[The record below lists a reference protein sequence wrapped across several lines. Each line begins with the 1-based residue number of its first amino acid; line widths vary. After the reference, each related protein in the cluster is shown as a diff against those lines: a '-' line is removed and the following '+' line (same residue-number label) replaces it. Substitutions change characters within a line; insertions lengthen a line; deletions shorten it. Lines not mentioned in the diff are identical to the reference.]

1 MNHIISIIVPIY
13 NREKSLDKCV
23 ESVLRQ
29 SFTDWEL
36 ILVDD
41 GSRDASY
48 EVCKQYSRK
57 DPRIKTFHQE
67 NQGAN
72 AARFLG
78 YQKSNGDYIT
88 FLDSDDTLPITA
100 LADLYSYAVKG
111 YDIVKGII
119 DIVDENEQTIDFD
132 KTSKL
137 NMEILGRENYM
148 LMLFTDKIPP
158 YLWGGL
164 YKRTLFSDEVFTWTI
179 KYKLCLGEDFVS
191 NAYLADKTE
200 KVIYIDRSTYLYYAN
215 PNGTMNTSVFG
226 RTYSDRVDGALKEL
240 LSSAPMSVC
249 RAYYIKRTIG
259 MLKSFFVPELKFS
272 HACYMMMKKNMSND
286 YIAEG
291 VETLVDK
298 KFILFVSLE
307 PLFYVYTYFYR
318 ILFRYKK
325 LHGKVRKVIE

>member
-13 NREKSLDKCV
+13 NREKNLDKCV

-29 SFTDWEL
+29 SFTEWEL

-48 EVCKQYSRK
+48 EVCRQYSRK
-57 DPRIKTFHQE
+57 DSRIKVFHQE

-78 YQKSNGDYIT
+78 YQKSKGDYIT
-88 FLDSDDTLPITA
+88 FLDSDDTLPITG
-100 LADLYSYAVKG
+100 LTDLYSYAIKG

-119 DIVDENEQTIDFD
+119 DIVDEKGQAIDVD
-132 KTSKL
+132 KASML
-137 NMEILGRENYM
+137 NKEILGRENYM

-164 YKRTLFSDEVFTWTI
+164 YKRTLFSDRVFTWTI

-191 NAYLADKTE
+191 NAYLADKAE
-200 KVIYIDRSTYLYYAN
+200 KVIYIDKSTYQYYAN

-226 RTYSDRVDGALKEL
+226 RFYSERVDGALKEL
-240 LSSAPMSVC
+240 LSTAPESV
-249 RAYYIKRTIG
+249 RMAYDIKRTIG
-259 MLKSFFVPELKFS
+259 MLRSFFAPELKFS
-272 HACYMMMKKNMSND
+272 HACYVTMKKNMSKD
-286 YIAEG
+286 YIREG

-298 KFILFVSLE
+298 KFIRFVSLE

-325 LHGKVRKVIE
+325 MHGKVRKIIE